1 MKTLQW
7 FGTGTSVAGSFTVA
21 LGFMLTGYLAFILG
35 ATAWLIVGFVN
46 KNKPLIVLNGF
57 FFVANIIGLYRAI
70 LH

>member
-1 MKTLQW
+1 MKHLQW

-21 LGFMLTGYLAFILG
+21 LGFTLTGYLAFILG

-70 LH
+70 LY